1 MYHFRGYQ
9 KGLAVIQGV
18 LLTGDSL
25 PSNVEV
31 LPSSLHISL

>member
-1 MYHFRGYQ
+1 MYHYRGYQ
-9 KGLAVIQGV
+9 EGLAAIQGV
-18 LLTGDSL
+18 LLTVDRL